1 MTSTPVR
8 ETHRL
13 PKAHPMALAFSL
25 RSPRRELRR
34 ADTLLPL
41 ALLGLVALLV
51 VAPLV
56 KILLT
61 TLTVEGLDAWR
72 SVLASSLSPNLWW
85 RPLGNTLLL
94 GAGVATGCILVGGF
108 LAWLVVL
115 TDVPARRT
123 LWFLAALPFMI
134 PSFAAALAW
143 GALFRNSRLGGSV
156 GFFEANGYAIPD
168 WLAWGLVPTLI
179 VLVAHY
185 YSLAFTII
193 SAALSSLGADLVEA
207 AQMAGAKRSRIFFG
221 IILPVVT
228 PALIAAASLTFAGA
242 VSNFAAPALLG
253 LPVRL
258 QTLSTRLFGMI
269 ETGQTERGFV
279 IALLLIVVSAAFL
292 WFGERLVTGRKNFV
306 TITGKGG
313 RTKRFPL
320 GKWRWPLFAL
330 AVLVSLITTFVPA
343 LVLLA
348 SSFAT
353 QNGALFSNWT
363 VHFWVGEGGTE
374 MAQGQAGIFRNP
386 VLIDALWT
394 TIKLAISVAAVTMV
408 MGLALAHAIARNKG
422 TLLANLLAQIS
433 FMPVFIPSIAFAAAY
448 IALFGAPI
456 GPLPPLYGTFALLVI
471 AASAHLLPY
480 AVQSGRSVL
489 GQISAD
495 IEESARLTGAGALRR
510 MGVIILPLAIRGLFA
525 GALLAFVK
533 IVRDL
538 SLVVLLFTSTSP
550 VLSMMAYRY
559 ASEGFLQFA
568 NAITVVILAVCLA
581 ATLIARRL
589 ENRVQKWKES

>member
-1 MTSTPVR
+1 MNISLSTVMPR
-8 ETHRL
+8 KDRL
-13 PKAHPMALAFSL
+13 
-25 RSPRRELRR
+25 R
-34 ADTLLPL
+34 ADALLPFILL
-41 ALLGLVALLV
+41 AVVALLI
-51 VAPLV
+51 VAPLAMIV
-56 KILLT
+56 LT
-61 TLTVEGLDAWR
+61 TLSAEGIEAWR
-72 SVLASSLSPNLWW
+72 SVLASALSLNLWW
-85 RPLGNTLLL
+85 RPLGNTLVL
-94 GAGVATGCILVGGF
+94 GGGVALGCVFIGGF

-115 TDVPARRT
+115 TDVPARRA

-143 GALFRNSRLGGSV
+143 GALFRNSRLGGSL

-179 VLVAHY
+179 VLTAHY

-193 SAALSSLGADLVEA
+193 AAALGSLGADLVEA
-207 AQMAGAKRSRIFFG
+207 AQMAGARTSRIFFG

-253 LPVRL
+253 LPVRM

-279 IALLLIVVSAAFL
+279 IALLLIAVSAVFL
-292 WFGERLVTGRKNFV
+292 WFGERLVTGRRNFV

-320 GKWRWPLFAL
+320 GKWRWPLFIL
-330 AVLVSLITTFVPA
+330 AIVLCLVTTFVPA
-343 LVLLA
+343 LILLA
-348 SSFAT
+348 SSFAL
-353 QNGALFSNWT
+353 QNGSLFSNWT
-363 VHFWVGEGGTE
+363 LHFWVGEGGTE

-386 VLIDALWT
+386 VLLDALWT
-394 TIKLAISVAAVTMV
+394 TLRLALSVALVAMV
-408 MGLALAHAIARNKG
+408 LGLALAHAIARNKG
-422 TLLANLLAQIS
+422 TLLATALAQLS
-433 FMPVFIPSIAFAAAY
+433 FMPIFIPSIAFAAAY
-448 IALFGAPI
+448 IALYGAPI

-471 AASAHLLPY
+471 AASAHLLPF

-489 GQISAD
+489 GQISVD
-495 IEESARLTGAGALRR
+495 IEESARLTGAGIFRR
-510 MGVIILPLAIRGLFA
+510 MGQIVMPLAIRGLLA
-525 GALLAFVK
+525 GALLVFVK

-538 SLVVLLFTSTSP
+538 SLVVLLFTATSP

-568 NAITVVILAVCLA
+568 NAITVVILLVCLV
-581 ATLIARRL
+581 ATLAARRL